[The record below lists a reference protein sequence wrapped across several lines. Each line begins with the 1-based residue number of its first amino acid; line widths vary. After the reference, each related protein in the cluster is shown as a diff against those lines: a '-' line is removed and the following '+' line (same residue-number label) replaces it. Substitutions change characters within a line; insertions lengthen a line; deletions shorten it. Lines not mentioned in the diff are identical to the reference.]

1 MVSLSKRRKEAR
13 LQSYD
18 GRILTARKYNAT
30 IFGMILYGLVANFL
44 ICLFCSEFCCVLP
57 GLSGLCD
64 CWMYNVCGIYES
76 CSRICRI

>member
-1 MVSLSKRRKEAR
+1 MVSLSRRRKEAR

-44 ICLFCSEFCCVLP
+44 ICHTANPCMVCCYV
-57 GLSGLCD
+57 
-64 CWMYNVCGIYES
+64 VK
-76 CSRICRI
+76 

>member
-44 ICLFCSEFCCVLP
+44 IASFVAI
-57 GLSGLCD
+57 
-64 CWMYNVCGIYES
+64 WQQ
-76 CSRICRI
+76 R